1 MRKRANRFA
10 IAGQTVDRETVA
22 RFAGRVNG
30 FAVPVRTE
38 KKRVSVEMN
47 HNAVATRSSFSPFTL
62 LQVICINAGPGSNG
76 TGLPGTVYGGHYAMK
91 LHRGPRIA

>member
-38 KKRVSVEMN
+38 KKRD
-47 HNAVATRSSFSPFTL
+47 
-62 LQVICINAGPGSNG
+62 
-76 TGLPGTVYGGHYAMK
+76 
-91 LHRGPRIA
+91 